1 MRLITAF
8 VVSALLL
15 LNVCASAQKLNY
27 IKKKV
32 TLARL
37 FRELQKQTGYQIV
50 WSEDM
55 IDSDQLVDADF
66 KNADPREVIKEVFD
80 GLSIEYL
87 INDKTKS
94 ISLAQKKLT
103 AAENTGGQLLVTNE
117 LREVEIVSTGYQQ
130 IPKERATGSFAVV
143 DKKQLD
149 RRVGSEVFSRLEG
162 IASGLL
168 FNKNTVN
175 NYPGNFD
182 FSIRG
187 RSTIYANDQPLIV
200 LDNFPFNG
208 DFNSINPNDVAGITV
223 LKDAAAAS
231 IWGVRAGNGV
241 IVIDTKR
248 GKFNRPLN
256 IAFNTNLS
264 VSAKPD
270 LFYNPN
276 YISSSDFIDLE
287 TFLFDHG
294 KYDAALSDVSRY
306 PVVSP
311 VVQILDRQRKGQ
323 SAAETAQQLNV
334 LRGND
339 IRNDELK
346 YFYRNQVAQQ
356 YALSLSGGSAWSSHF
371 FSAGYDQRLSSLVA
385 NDNNRFTLNSQN
397 TFMPAKNLEIE
408 AGVYYI
414 RSLSRVDSTMG
425 EASATQFQPYKQFK
439 NIDGQAAI
447 FDRTFSAAYKQAVLD
462 KGFLDWSY
470 RPLDE
475 LGKSPFKITN
485 NDVRINS
492 GLKYTFIEGLSA
504 AVKYQYQE
512 LDQKTVKY
520 NGIDNYQ
527 TRNLINQYAVLTAG
541 GVSGYNIPIGGILYT
556 ADGRGVSNNLRFQL
570 GYQKD
575 WAQNS
580 ISAIAGYEISSF
592 ESDLDKLFKYGYD
605 RPGGTPSAVDTTTV
619 FNLNPTGTGSIV
631 ESSEKLGKV
640 DRIRSSF
647 ANAAYTYDG
656 RYTVSGSA
664 RIDGSNYFGLK
675 TNQKYVP
682 LWSAGGLWNVN
693 KENFYRLDWLPV
705 LKLRASYGYNGNLDK
720 STTGVTTFR
729 YSGLDTYT
737 GLPYA
742 NILGIGNPEL
752 RWEKIGIANFGVDFE
767 LRDQVFT
774 GRLEYYFKKG
784 SDILGDKA
792 FPSNTG
798 ISTLRG
804 NYAKMKARG
813 IDVVLTAQNFRGK
826 LGWKT
831 SLLFS
836 AVRDWVS
843 SYDMIEPGG
852 IYYVGLTSSKPVLN
866 RPVYGIYSYQSTGLD
881 PLNGDPRGYLKG
893 EISRDYHEIINSAT
907 IANIQYHG
915 SARPTM
921 FGGLSNTFAFC
932 RFSLGINISYKFGYY
947 FRKPSVNY
955 YGMYNLS
962 IEKSMNVDFAERW
975 QKTGDEKFTNVPSLG
990 VYSDDNFR
998 DAFYNNS
1005 SATVARGDHI
1015 RLQDIS
1021 LAFDLDR
1028 SNWPGIPVKQI
1039 QLYFYANNLGIIWK
1053 ANDFG
1058 LDPDLVPSMSNRFVV
1073 PEPRSVA
1080 FGLKANF

>member
-1 MRLITAF
+1 MRLVTVFI
-8 VVSALLL
+8 VLVLLL
-15 LNVCASAQKLNY
+15 LNVCVSAQKLNY
-27 IKKKV
+27 VKKKV

-37 FRELQKQTGYQIV
+37 FKELKKQTGYGMV
-50 WSEDM
+50 WNEEI
-55 IDSDQLVDADF
+55 IDADQVIEADF
-66 KNADPREVIKEVFD
+66 KNADPKQVMKEVFNQ
-80 GLSIEYL
+80 LSIEYF
-87 INDKTKS
+87 IDDKTKS
-94 ISLAQKKLT
+94 ISLKPKELSAK
-103 AAENTGGQLLVTNE
+103 NTGGQPLIARE
-117 LREVEIVSTGYQQ
+117 LQEVEIVSTGYQQ
-130 IPKERATGSFAVV
+130 IPKERATGSFALV

-149 RRVGSEVFSRLEG
+149 RRVSNETFSKLEG
-162 IASGLL
+162 ITSGLV
-168 FNKNTVN
+168 FNRNTV

-187 RSTIYANDQPLIV
+187 RSTIYANDQPLII

-208 DFNSINPNDVAGITV
+208 DFNSINPNDVASITV

-248 GKFNRPLN
+248 GKLRQPLSVTL
-256 IAFNTNLS
+256 NTNLS

-276 YISSSDFIDLE
+276 YISSSDFIDIE
-287 TFLFDHG
+287 TFLFDQG
-294 KYDAALSDVSRY
+294 KYNAELSNVTRY

-323 SAAETAQQLNV
+323 SASETAQQLNA
-334 LRGND
+334 LRGKD
-339 IRNDELK
+339 IRNDDLK
-346 YFYRNQVAQQ
+346 YFYHNQVAQQ
-356 YALSLSGGSAWSSHF
+356 YALSLSGGSASRSHF

-385 NDNNRFTLNSQN
+385 NDNSRFTLNSQN
-397 TFMPAKNLEIE
+397 TFKPVRNLEIE

-425 EASATQFQPYKQFK
+425 EASATQFQPYTQFK

-520 NGIDNYQ
+520 SGIDSYQ
-527 TRNLINQYAVLTAG
+527 TRNLINQYSVLTAG
-541 GVSGYNIPIGGILYT
+541 EVSGYNIPPGGIRYT
-556 ADGRGVSNNLRFQL
+556 ADGSGISNNLRFQL
-570 GYQKD
+570 AYQKD
-575 WAQNS
+575 WGLNS
-580 ISAIAGYEISSF
+580 VSAIAGYEISSF
-592 ESDLDKLFKYGYD
+592 ESDLYRENRYGYD
-605 RPGGTPSAVDTTTV
+605 GPGGTPSVVDTTTV
-619 FNLNPTGTGSIV
+619 FNLNPSGTGSIR
-631 ESSEKLGKV
+631 ESFQKFGKV

-656 RYTVSGSA
+656 KYTLSGSA
-664 RIDGSNYFGLK
+664 RVDGSNYFGLK
-675 TNQKYVP
+675 TNQKYIP
-682 LWSAGGLWNVN
+682 LWSVGGLWNLDRE
-693 KENFYRLDWLPV
+693 KFYHLEWLPA
-705 LKLRASYGYNGNLDK
+705 LRLQASYGYNGNLDK
-720 STTGVTTFR
+720 GIAGLTTFM
-729 YSGLDTYT
+729 YIPIVDTYT

-742 NILGIGNPEL
+742 NILSIGNPEL
-752 RWEKIGIANFGVDFE
+752 KWERIGIANFGLDFE
-767 LRDQVFT
+767 LRNRVFT
-774 GRLEYYFKKG
+774 GRLEYYFKNG

-804 NYAKMKARG
+804 NYAKMKAKG
-813 IDVVLTAQNFRGK
+813 IDVMLTAQNFRGK
-826 LGWKT
+826 LAWKT
-831 SLLFS
+831 SFLFS

-843 SYDMIEPGG
+843 SYDVIEPGA
-852 IYYVGLTSSKPVLN
+852 ISYVGATSSKPVLD
-866 RPVYGIYSYQSTGLD
+866 RPVYGIYSYQWAGLD
-881 PLNGDPRGYLKG
+881 PLNGDPRGYLNG
-893 EISRDYHEIINSAT
+893 EISKDYHEIINGAT

-921 FGGLSNTFAFC
+921 FGGLSNTFTLY
-932 RFSLGINISYKFGYY
+932 RFSLGIGISYKFGYY

-962 IEKSMNVDFAERW
+962 IEKNMNVDFAKRW
-975 QKTGDEKFTNVPSLG
+975 QQPGDERFTNVPSQG
-990 VYSDDNFR
+990 EYGNDNFR
-998 DAFYNNS
+998 DVFYNNS
-1005 SATVARGDHI
+1005 SATVARGDHV
-1015 RLQDIS
+1015 RLQDINVS
-1021 LAFDLDR
+1021 FDLDKV
-1028 SNWPGIPVKQI
+1028 NWPAIPVKQVQVYI
-1039 QLYFYANNLGIIWK
+1039 YASNLGIIWK

-1058 LDPDLVPSMSNRFVV
+1058 LDPDVIPSLGNRFTV
-1073 PEPRSVA
+1073 PEPRSIA